1 MSVTIH
7 FYYFKEIML
16 VNASVQSAQIS
27 FETLNLINPICR
39 AVHEEKYTLPTPIQ
53 KKAIP
58 HLVQGRD
65 LLGCAQTGT
74 GKTAA
79 FALPILQWLEQNS
92 EVAGPKGVR
101 TLILVPTR
109 ELAAQISESFRIY
122 GRYLK
127 IKQAVVY
134 GGVRPTL
141 QIRALSRGVDIL
153 VATPGRLLDLFNQR
167 QLRLDKVGVLVL
179 DEADRMLDMGFLP
192 DIKKICSAIPSNRQ
206 TMLFSAT
213 LPSEIV
219 RLSKNFLNDPVKVSV
234 NSPSSTV
241 DKIEQKVLFVDRGNK
256 FALLESI
263 LEEDK
268 IFQRVLVFARTKHG
282 ANRIA
287 KKLSKLKIS
296 TEAIHGNKS
305 QPARLQALEKF
316 RSGKVRVLVATD
328 IASRGLDIDGITHV
342 INYELPKE
350 AESYVHRIGRTARAG
365 AEGIAISLCDAG
377 EKSYLRTI
385 EREIDR
391 PLNVDQYHPFHS
403 QSIAS
408 RSNGKKPDVGNFI
421 KSERRRVR
429 NESTFRL
436 RGESKN
442 ASFSRKRLAGK
453 PASGKKNNIRKTRIS

>member
-234 NSPSSTV
+234 NPPSSTV
-241 DKIEQKVLFVDRGNK
+241 DKIEQKVLFVDRENK

-268 IFQRVLVFARTKHG
+268 NFQRVLVFARTKHG

-305 QPARLQALEKF
+305 QPARIQALEKF
-316 RSGKVRVLVATD
+316 RLGKVRVLVATD
-328 IASRGLDIDGITHV
+328 IASRGLDVDGITHV

-350 AESYVHRIGRTARAG
+350 ADSYVHRIGRTARAG
-365 AEGIAISLCDAG
+365 MEGIAISLCDAG
-377 EKSYLRTI
+377 EKSYLRMI
-385 EREIDR
+385 EREIDQ
-391 PLNVDQYHPFHS
+391 PLNVDQDHPFHS

-408 RSNGKKPDVGNFI
+408 KSNRKKPNVGNFS
-421 KSERRRVR
+421 KSRGRGGR
-429 NESTFRL
+429 NGLTARTV
-436 RGESKN
+436 GKN
-442 ASFSRKRLAGK
+442 KNTYFSRKRSAGK
-453 PASGKKNNIRKTRIS
+453 PANGKKNIRKHGRS

>member
-1 MSVTIH
+1 
-7 FYYFKEIML
+7 ML
-16 VNASVQSAQIS
+16 LNASVQSVQTS

-39 AVHEEKYTLPTPIQ
+39 AVYEEKYTLPTPIQ
-53 KKAIP
+53 EKAIP

-79 FALPILQWLEQNS
+79 FALPILQRLEQNRG
-92 EVAGPKGVR
+92 VTGPKDVR
-101 TLILVPTR
+101 TLILAPTR

-127 IKQAVVY
+127 IRQAVVF
-134 GGVRPTL
+134 GGVRPNL

-167 QLRLDKVGVLVL
+167 QLRLDKVGMLVL

-219 RLSKNFLNDPVKVSV
+219 KLSKFFLNNPVKVSV
-234 NSPSSTV
+234 DPPSSTV
-241 DKIEQKVLFVDRGNK
+241 EKIKQKVMFVDRENK
-256 FALLESI
+256 FSLLESI
-263 LEEDK
+263 LAQDLNLH
-268 IFQRVLVFARTKHG
+268 RVLVFTRTKYG

-287 KKLSKLKIS
+287 KKLIKFKIS
-296 TEAIHGNKS
+296 TEAIHGDKS

-316 RSGKVRVLVATD
+316 RSGRVRVLVATD

-342 INYELPKE
+342 INYELPKDT
-350 AESYVHRIGRTARAG
+350 ESYVHRIGRTARAG
-365 AEGIAISLCDAG
+365 TEGIAISFCDAG
-377 EKSYLRTI
+377 EKSYLKRI

-391 PLNVDQYHPFHS
+391 SLDLDQSHTFHS
-403 QSIAS
+403 NLIARKKS
-408 RSNGKKPDVGNFI
+408 TGKPDI
-421 KSERRRVR
+421 
-429 NESTFRL
+429 ESFAKNRA
-436 RGESKN
+436 RGRKNGSAARSSGKNKN
-442 ASFSRKRLAGK
+442 AAFSQKRSLAKPTNRKSYSRKQKR
-453 PASGKKNNIRKTRIS
+453 R

>member
-1 MSVTIH
+1 
-7 FYYFKEIML
+7 ML
-16 VNASVQSAQIS
+16 VNASVQSVQTS

-39 AVHEEKYTLPTPIQ
+39 AVYEEKYTLPTPIQ
-53 KKAIP
+53 EQAIP

-79 FALPILQWLEQNS
+79 FALPILQWLEQNKG
-92 EVAGPKGVR
+92 VAGPKGVR
-101 TLILVPTR
+101 TLMLAPTR

-127 IKQAVVY
+127 IRQAVVF
-134 GGVRPTL
+134 GGVRPNS
-141 QIRALSRGVDIL
+141 QIRALSRGVDVL

-192 DIKKICSAIPSNRQ
+192 DVKKICSAIPSNRQ

-213 LPSEIV
+213 LPTDIIKLSE
-219 RLSKNFLNDPVKVSV
+219 KFLNNPVKVSV
-234 NSPSSTV
+234 DPPSSTV
-241 DKIEQKVLFVDRGNK
+241 EKIKQKVMFVDRENK
-256 FALLESI
+256 FYLLESI
-263 LEEDK
+263 LEEDLN
-268 IFQRVLVFARTKHG
+268 FQRVLIFTRTKHG

-296 TEAIHGNKS
+296 TDAIHGNKS

-328 IASRGLDIDGITHV
+328 IASRGLDVDGITHV

-350 AESYVHRIGRTARAG
+350 SESYVHRIGRTARAG
-365 AEGIAISLCDAG
+365 TEGIAVSFCDAG
-377 EKSYLRTI
+377 EKSYLKRI
-385 EREIDR
+385 EREIDC
-391 PLNVDQYHPFHS
+391 PLNVDQDHPYHS
-403 QSIAS
+403 KLIANKKSTGRPDPGNLVKS
-408 RSNGKKPDVGNFI
+408 RVRGRRNGLTVRSTGKSKSSSFSRNRSAVKSANGKKNI
-421 KSERRRVR
+421 KKQK
-429 NESTFRL
+429 
-436 RGESKN
+436 RG
-442 ASFSRKRLAGK
+442 
-453 PASGKKNNIRKTRIS
+453 